1 MTSSKKSSSSR
12 FRYLLFAAV
21 SATAIAVGVS
31 SFSGGNAQESEP
43 AEIAS
48 APSVTVAKPDA
59 EKIVEW
65 DEFTGRFEAIDS
77 VDIRARVSGYLEAVA
92 FEDGAIIQK
101 GDLLFKIDPRPF
113 EAELAAAKA
122 DLDSAAAAR
131 RNAKAENERG
141 QRLLER
147 SALSKEEADRRESAL
162 RQAEAAWAAANA
174 RVKQA
179 ALNLEFTE
187 IRAPITGRISD
198 NFVSEGNLIVGGPQG
213 GTLLTRIVS
222 LDPVYFEFTA
232 NEADYLKYV
241 RLAADGDKTGLQGEA
256 NPVFV
261 KLLDENDFT
270 REGRISFVDNRFD
283 PSTGTMRG
291 RATFDNPDGV
301 LTPGMFGRLKL
312 AGSGEYTALLI
323 PDSAVQTDQNIKF
336 VWVAGEDN
344 VVERREVTL
353 GPLHD
358 GRRIVRTGLN
368 PQDRVI
374 VSGSQFVM
382 AGAAVAPQRAEATRV
397 ASAR

>member
-1 MTSSKKSSSSR
+1 MTISKKSSSSR
-12 FRYLLFAAV
+12 LRYLMAAAV
-21 SATAIAVGVS
+21 SVAALSAGVA
-31 SFSGGNAQESEP
+31 SFSGSSASESEP
-43 AEIAS
+43 AGAMP
-48 APSVTVAKPDA
+48 APSVTIAKPEA

-65 DEFTGRFEAIDS
+65 DEFTGRFKAVDS
-77 VDIRARVSGYLEAVA
+77 VEIRARVSGYLEAVA
-92 FEDGAIIQK
+92 FEDGVTIHK

-113 EAELAAAKA
+113 EADLAAAKSELA
-122 DLDSAAAAR
+122 SAAAAR

-162 RQAEAAWAAANA
+162 RQANAAWAAANA
-174 RVKQA
+174 RVEQA

-198 NFVSEGNLIVGGPQG
+198 NFVSEGNLIVGGAQG

-232 NEADYLKYV
+232 NEADYLKYL
-241 RLAADGDKTGLQGEA
+241 RLAAKGDDTGLQGA
-256 NPVFV
+256 QNPVSV
-261 KLLDENDFT
+261 KLLDESDFDHQ
-270 REGRISFVDNRFD
+270 GQMSFVDNRFD

-291 RATFDNPDGV
+291 RATFDNADGV

-336 VWVAGEDN
+336 VWVAGADN
-344 VVERREVTL
+344 IAERREIAL
-353 GPLHD
+353 GPLHE
-358 GRRIVRTGLN
+358 GKRIVRAGLEAS
-368 PQDRVI
+368 DRVI
-374 VSGSQFVM
+374 ISGAQFVM
-382 AGAAVAPQRAEATRV
+382 AGAEVSPQADTTRI
-397 ASAR
+397 AAAQ

>member
-43 AEIAS
+43 AEIAP

-198 NFVSEGNLIVGGPQG
+198 NFVSEGHLIVGGPQG

>member
-1 MTSSKKSSSSR
+1 MTSSKKPQSSR
-12 FRYLLFAAV
+12 VRYLLFAAV
-21 SATAIAVGVS
+21 SAAALAAGVS
-31 SFSGGNAQESEP
+31 SFSGSKAQESEP
-43 AEIAS
+43 AET
-48 APSVTVAKPDA
+48 APATSVTVATPDA

-77 VDIRARVSGYLEAVA
+77 VEVRARVSGYLEAVA

-122 DLDSAAAAR
+122 DLESAAAAR
-131 RNAKAENERG
+131 RNAKDENQRG

-174 RVKQA
+174 RVEQA

-198 NFVSEGNLIVGGPQG
+198 NFVSEGNLIVGGAQG

-222 LDPVYFEFTA
+222 LDPIYFEFTA

-241 RLAADGDKTGLQGEA
+241 RLAAAGDKTGLQDAA
-256 NPVFV
+256 NPAFV
-261 KLLDENDFT
+261 KLLDENEFA

-291 RATFDNPDGV
+291 RATFANPDGV

-312 AGSGEYTALLI
+312 AASREYTALLI

-336 VWVAGEDN
+336 VWVAGNGDI
-344 VVERREVTL
+344 VERREVKL

-358 GRRIVRTGLN
+358 GRRIVRAGLN
-368 PQDRVI
+368 PEDRVI
-374 VSGSQFVM
+374 VAGAQFVM
-382 AGAAVAPQRAEATRV
+382 AGAAVSPQPAEATRL
-397 ASAR
+397 AEAR

>member
-43 AEIAS
+43 AEIAP

-92 FEDGAIIQK
+92 FEDGAIIRK